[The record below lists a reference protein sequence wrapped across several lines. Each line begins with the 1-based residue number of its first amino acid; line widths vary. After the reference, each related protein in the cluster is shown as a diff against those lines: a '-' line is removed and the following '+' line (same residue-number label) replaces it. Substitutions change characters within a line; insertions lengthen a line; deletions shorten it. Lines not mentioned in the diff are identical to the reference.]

1 MSARP
6 TTPTV
11 AVLLSTYNGEAYLE
25 AQLNSL
31 AAQDGVTVEI
41 FARDDGSS
49 DRTREILTRHARS
62 PLNLAPADGGTG
74 MGPASSFLH
83 LLATAPHSFDYYAF
97 CDQDDVWL
105 PDKLVRATEIL
116 GGIPAAEPALYCSRV
131 QCVDDAL
138 RPLGPSPVNRD
149 SRFEH
154 LLFENIAYGN
164 TVVMNARARTLVCS
178 AAARTGAIMHDW
190 WCALVV
196 SALGTVI
203 HDDEARILYR
213 QHAGNAIGASTWRVG
228 EVSRHLLK
236 LIRDPRSFYPIHAQ
250 AETLLRSFGDRLAPG
265 RKSLVQ
271 ALLSS
276 RRSLAARL
284 RYATSGVVIRNRPID
299 AIAARLLV
307 AAGFY

>member
-1 MSARP
+1 MSAKP
-6 TTPTV
+6 TTPNV

-25 AQLNSL
+25 AQLDSL
-31 AAQDGVTVEI
+31 AVQEGVTVEI

-49 DRTREILTRHARS
+49 DRTREILTRHART
-62 PLNLAPADGGTG
+62 PLHLEAPDGGTG
-74 MGPASSFLH
+74 LGPVGSFLQ
-83 LLATAPHSFDYYAF
+83 LLATAPDSFDYYAF

-105 PDKLVRATEIL
+105 PDKLARAVRVLAGAPT
-116 GGIPAAEPALYCSRV
+116 AEPRLYCSRV
-131 QCVDDAL
+131 QCVDEAL
-138 RPLGPSPVNRD
+138 RPLGPLPANRD

-164 TVVMNARARTLVCS
+164 TVVMNAQARSLVCS
-178 AAARTGAIMHDW
+178 AAPGTAAIMHDW

-213 QHAGNAIGASTWRVG
+213 QHRGNVIGASIGRID

-236 LIRDPRSFYPIHAQ
+236 LIGDPRSFYPIHDQ
-250 AETLLRSFGDRLAPG
+250 AEALLRSFGDRLAPD
-265 RKSLVQ
+265 RRSLVQ
-271 ALLSS
+271 TLVSS

-284 RYATSGVVIRNRPID
+284 RYATSGVLIRNRPID
-299 AIAARLLV
+299 AIAARVLV
-307 AAGFY
+307 AAGLY

>member
-11 AVLLSTYNGEAYLE
+11 GVLLSTYNGEAYLE
-25 AQLNSL
+25 AQLDSL

-49 DRTREILTRHARS
+49 DRTREILTRHARA
-62 PLNLAPADGGTG
+62 PLRLAVPDCGTSL
-74 MGPASSFLH
+74 GPTRSFLQ
-83 LLATAPHSFDYYAF
+83 LLATAPDSFDYYAF

-105 PDKLVRATEIL
+105 PDKLARAVEIL
-116 GGIPAAEPALYCSRV
+116 AGASAAEPRLYCSRV
-131 QCVDDAL
+131 QCVDESL

-164 TVVMNARARTLVCS
+164 TVVMNAEARSLVCS
-178 AAARTGAIMHDW
+178 APPGTGAIMHDW

-213 QHAGNAIGASTWRVG
+213 QHSGNAIGASTWRIG
-228 EVSRHLLK
+228 EVSRHVLK
-236 LIRDPRSFYPIHAQ
+236 LIRDPRSFYPIHDQ
-250 AETLLRSFGDRLAPG
+250 AEVLLRSFGDRLAPD
-265 RKSLVQ
+265 RKNLVQ
-271 ALLSS
+271 ALVSS
-276 RRSLAARL
+276 RRSMSARL
-284 RYATSGVVIRNRPID
+284 RYATSGVMIRNRPID
-299 AIAARLLV
+299 AIAARVLV